1 VTAPLLLLRG
11 ALAPALVE
19 EVRALLA
26 PSAFRES
33 TAELR
38 SAATHFCI
46 PEPSELVQRAAE
58 LVAGALEQSAPF
70 KAATFA
76 SAMMT
81 PRFQR
86 YEVGVGY
93 ADHTDPVF
101 LEGPPAM
108 RRDIALT
115 LALSEPGSYD
125 GGDLVFDLGGATQ
138 RWRGEA
144 GDCIL
149 YAPDLVHR
157 VEPVTRGIRLVA
169 VSWVESMV
177 RGFDRRHILAEVANL
192 IEALET
198 GAAPEPHVEA
208 LQYGYANLLRLW
220 M

>member
-1 VTAPLLLLRG
+1 MTAPLVLLQG
-11 ALAPALVE
+11 ALAPALVG

-26 PSAFRES
+26 PGVFRE
-33 TAELR
+33 APVDLR
-38 SAATHFCI
+38 SAESSFFI
-46 PEPSELVQRAAE
+46 PEPSAPAQRAAE
-58 LVAGALEQSAPF
+58 LVAGALEHSARF

-86 YEVGVGY
+86 YDVGVGY

-101 LEGPPAM
+101 LDGPPVM
-108 RRDIALT
+108 RCDIALT
-115 LALSEPGSYD
+115 LMLSEPGSYE
-125 GGDLVFDLGGATQ
+125 GGELVFDLGGATQ

-157 VEPVTRGIRLVA
+157 VEPVTHGTRLVA
-169 VSWVESMV
+169 VSWLQSMV

-192 IEALET
+192 LVELET

-208 LQYGYANLLRLW
+208 LHYGYANLLRLW